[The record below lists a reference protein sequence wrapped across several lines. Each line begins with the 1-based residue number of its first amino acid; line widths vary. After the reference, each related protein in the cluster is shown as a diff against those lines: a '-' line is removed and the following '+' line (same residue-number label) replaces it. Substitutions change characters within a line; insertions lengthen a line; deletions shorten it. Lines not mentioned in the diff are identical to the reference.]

1 MDLNKNKELANDI
14 YIVLDL
20 VRTHAF
26 DEDFH

>member
-1 MDLNKNKELANDI
+1 MDLNTNQELANGI

-20 VRTHAF
+20 VHTHAF